1 MFQVIKE
8 SQVLLLVLF
17 WQTGGNPQLPI
28 YLLKFTDKIF
38 EGELYFLS
46 DARIIHKSLVLLPN
60 KKTKR
65 IIAS

>member
-1 MFQVIKE
+1 M
-8 SQVLLLVLF
+8 LF

-38 EGELYFLS
+38 EGKLYFLS
-46 DARIIHKSLVLLPN
+46 DARIIDKSLVLLPN

-65 IIAS
+65 IIGS